1 MVSIGYP
8 SINFKFEKSKEP
20 TINQDIELLCIM
32 DDFGTNWS
40 NREDG
45 GGVKRFDTLKQALNY
60 DGYKTGALGPERL
73 KLLENFNKRA
83 PVMLADL
90 TGVNGDKTEGVFNSD
105 RFANCLEKLERST
118 FSILSVPYTMST
130 TDWDVYKKFYE
141 NQANKMR
148 LFGIITPIGNA
159 SELPLL
165 ENKFPKGGILKP
177 VVTPLDFNDG
187 TELSIEDSVV
197 YHSGFTYSNKPNV
210 SETWMPMSGVTGKI
224 TPDELSK
231 SDFDLVQNYGGC
243 FIDEIDVNNNIVGL
257 INSNTPSGMD
267 IKIIRCFNHF
277 FNKLRYILESKYG
290 KDNDNLSL
298 VELGTLVDQ
307 LSDDLITRKMIA
319 GAKVKFEKATEDEWG
334 ENLTDQ
340 INSTVVVDIYDKI
353 FNFDVDGLLNII

>member
-1 MVSIGYP
+1 
-8 SINFKFEKSKEP
+8 
-20 TINQDIELLCIM
+20 
-32 DDFGTNWS
+32 
-40 NREDG
+40 
-45 GGVKRFDTLKQALNY
+45 
-60 DGYKTGALGPERL
+60 
-73 KLLENFNKRA
+73 
-83 PVMLADL
+83 
-90 TGVNGDKTEGVFNSD
+90 
-105 RFANCLEKLERST
+105 
-118 FSILSVPYTMST
+118 
-130 TDWDVYKKFYE
+130 
-141 NQANKMR
+141 
-148 LFGIITPIGNA
+148 
-159 SELPLL
+159 
-165 ENKFPKGGILKP
+165 
-177 VVTPLDFNDG
+177 
-187 TELSIEDSVV
+187 
-197 YHSGFTYSNKPNV
+197 
-210 SETWMPMSGVTGKI
+210 MSGVTGKI